1 MKFLNII
8 ISFILII
15 LTGNIILHIISLQN
29 SPQWEVQ
36 SIDTMKQSRDLARY
50 TMGND
55 VIRHEMEKQVA
66 DIAKTGATH
75 VAIGTPY
82 DSEFIPVLKL
92 WVEEARKQNL
102 NVFFRGN
109 FSGWEQW
116 FGYEK
121 INRQKHIE
129 LTKAFIDENS
139 ELFKDGDIFSSCPE
153 CENGENIDR
162 YNNEQTDSYKAF
174 LIQEY
179 LVTKQAF
186 KEINKKVKSNYF
198 SMNGDMAF
206 QIMDPE
212 TTRAL
217 DGIVV
222 IDHYVK
228 DSEKLD
234 NDVTLLAKKSG
245 GKIVLGEF
253 GAPIPDIHGQMDSKM
268 QKEWIENALSR
279 LANNPNLIGVN
290 YWVSRGGS
298 TAIWSDN
305 GRKKSSVNVISDFF
319 KGKRKKS

>member
-1 MKFLNII
+1 MKYLN
-8 ISFILII
+8 LII
-15 LTGNIILHIISLQN
+15 FVILAIVTGNIFLHLNSLQK

-36 SIDTMKQSRDLARY
+36 SIDTMKQSRDLARF
-50 TMGND
+50 TMGHE
-55 VIRHEMEKQVA
+55 VIRHEMKKQVA
-66 DIAKTGATH
+66 DIADTGATH

-92 WVEEARKQNL
+92 WVEEARKNNL
-102 NVFFRGN
+102 KVFFRGN
-109 FSGWEQW
+109 FSGWEEW
-116 FGYEK
+116 FGYKK
-121 INRQKHIE
+121 ISRQEHIE
-129 LTKAFIDENS
+129 LSKRFIEENS
-139 ELFKDGDIFSSCPE
+139 EIFEDGDIFSSCPE

-162 YNNEQTDSYKAF
+162 NNNEQTDSYKAF

-179 LVTKQAF
+179 KETKKAF
-186 KEINKKVKSNYF
+186 NKINKKVKSNYF

-212 TTRAL
+212 TTKAL

-228 DSEKLD
+228 DPEKLD
-234 NDVTLLAKKSG
+234 KDVTLLAEKSG

-253 GAPIPDIHGQMDSKM
+253 GAPVPDIHGEMDDKM
-268 QKEWIENALSR
+268 QKEWIDDTLSR
-279 LANNPNLIGVN
+279 LANNPHVVGVN

-305 GRKKSSVNVISDFF
+305 GDKKPSVNVLSDFF
-319 KGKRKKS
+319 KGGRE

>member
-1 MKFLNII
+1 MKYLSII
-8 ISFILII
+8 IFGLFAVVA
-15 LTGNIILHIISLQN
+15 GNIFLHLNSLQK
-29 SPQWEVQ
+29 SKQWELQ

-50 TMGND
+50 TMGNE
-55 VIRHEMEKQVA
+55 VIRHEMKKQVA

-75 VAIGTPY
+75 LAIGTPY

-102 NVFFRGN
+102 NIFFRGN

-121 INRQKHIE
+121 MSRQEHIE
-129 LTKAFIDENS
+129 LSKAFIEENS
-139 ELFKDGDIFSSCPE
+139 EIFEDGDIFSSCPE
-153 CENGENIDR
+153 CENGEIIDR
-162 YNNEQTDSYKAF
+162 ENIEQIESYKAF
-174 LIQEY
+174 LIREY
-179 LVTKQAF
+179 AVTKQAF
-186 KEINKKVKSNYF
+186 QKINKKVKSNYF

-212 TTRAL
+212 TTKAL

-228 DSEKLD
+228 DPEKLD
-234 NDVTLLAKKSG
+234 NDVTLLAEKSG

-253 GAPIPDIHGQMDSKM
+253 GAPIPDIHGNIDEKM
-268 QKEWIENALSR
+268 QKEWIDDTLSR
-279 LANNPNLIGVN
+279 LANNPHVVGVN

-298 TAIWSDN
+298 TAIWSDYGN
-305 GRKKSSVNVISDFF
+305 KKPSVNILSDFF